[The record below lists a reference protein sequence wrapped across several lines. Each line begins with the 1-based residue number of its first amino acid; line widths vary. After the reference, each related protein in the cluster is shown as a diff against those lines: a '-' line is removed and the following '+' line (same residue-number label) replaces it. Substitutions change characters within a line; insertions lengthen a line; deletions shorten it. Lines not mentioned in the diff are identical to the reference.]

1 MRLRAGDPIWLD
13 HKVSLTPSYP
23 SLSGTHEA
31 DVVIVGGGITGAG
44 IAHVFA
50 EAGVQVVLIEAARVG
65 RGSTAAS
72 TALLMQETDETLGA
86 LQQRFGRARANRIW
100 ELSHD
105 ATRDLVKTLRR
116 LRVPVAQRETIYYTT
131 ARDAAAA
138 LRRECERRRR
148 SGFRASWMSP
158 AALQSATG
166 VVGAGAI
173 RSYGNAQCDPYH
185 ACLAF
190 LDAASQKGAR
200 IFERSR
206 ATRVHRTG
214 AGITVRTSR
223 GSVSAGRVIIATGY
237 ATPDFKPLVGR
248 FRMTHTYVLA
258 TRRVSR
264 RERRTI
270 GIDHVLLWDTAR
282 PYHYV
287 RWTDD
292 GRLLLGGGDRPLV
305 SPARRRQAFAEAT
318 AQLREQFAQLLPAL
332 QGIPIARAWEGLF
345 AKTPDGLPCIGT
357 HRRYPHHLFALGY
370 GGNGMTFGF
379 LAARLLLDSV
389 RGIPNPDLELFAFN
403 RLRRRTKDSRIRRRG
418 SA

>member
-1 MRLRAGDPIWLD
+1 MRLRAGDPIWLVR
-13 HKVSLTPSYP
+13 KGLVTRRYP

-50 EAGVQVVLIEAARVG
+50 KAGVQVVLIEAARVG

-72 TALLMQETDETLGA
+72 TALLMQEPDETLGA
-86 LQQRFGRARANRIW
+86 LQQRYGRARANRIW
-100 ELSHD
+100 ELSHN
-105 ATRDLVKTLRR
+105 ATRDFVQTLRR
-116 LRVPVAQRETIYYTT
+116 LRVPVDERDTIYYTT
-131 ARDAAAA
+131 AHDAAAA

-148 SGFRASWMSP
+148 AGFSASWMSP
-158 AALQSATG
+158 AALLSATG
-166 VVGAGAI
+166 VDGAGAI
-173 RSYGNAQCDPYH
+173 RSHGNAQCDPYR
-185 ACLAF
+185 ACLA
-190 LDAASQKGAR
+190 LLEAASRRGAR

-206 ATRVHRTG
+206 ATRVSRTG
-214 AGITVRTSR
+214 TGVTVRTSH
-223 GSVSAGRVIIATGY
+223 GSVSAARVIIATGY

-248 FRMTHTYVLA
+248 FRMKHTYVLA

-270 GIDHVLLWDTAR
+270 GVRDVLLWDTAR

-305 SPARRRQAFAEAT
+305 SPARRRQAFAEGT
-318 AQLREQFAQLLPAL
+318 AQLRDQFVHLLPAL
-332 QGIPIARAWEGLF
+332 KDIPIARAWEGLF
-345 AKTPDGLPCIGT
+345 ATTPDGLPCIGT
-357 HRRYPHHLFALGY
+357 HRRYPRHLFALGY

-379 LAARLLLDSV
+379 LAARLLLDAV

-403 RLRRRTKDSRIRRRG
+403 RFTRSVRL
-418 SA
+418 